1 MLEKK
6 VSDEIEVRRSFAIS
20 RTASG
25 GDDQLL
31 SDIVM
36 SICHFRCYM
45 YMYIKTGG
53 SDAYFDC

>member
-1 MLEKK
+1 MKASDEKK
-6 VSDEIEVRRSFAIS
+6 WEEVLQVALSAS
-20 RTASG
+20 R

-36 SICHFRCYM
+36 SICRFHSYM
-45 YMYIKTGG
+45 YMYIETGG